1 MNPMRHVVFISACLA
16 LHPHVLEAREG
27 ATGGPKTID
36 LPDPNHPLNGS
47 WQVTHNPGTV
57 VCPQMTMPIPAID
70 PETVHLA
77 VHAGGGRLQMA
88 APRGRM
94 SLRRV
99 DATTWDSRQDGDGQ
113 ILRKTMRSDNAGL
126 MARIL
131 EGHTTIYEGTH
142 TPTAGMTIHYILGW
156 ARGKPD
162 EILGHLAS
170 THQGCQI
177 LRSFHFRRGE

>member
-1 MNPMRHVVFISACLA
+1 MNSIRNTLFVAACL
-16 LHPHVLEAREG
+16 VLPLDVVEAG
-27 ATGGPKTID
+27 NAGDGSLKTID
-36 LPDPNHPLNGS
+36 LPDPGHPLNGS

-70 PETVHLA
+70 PETVSLA
-77 VHAGGGRLQMA
+77 VHAGGTRVEMA

-113 ILRKTMRSDNAGL
+113 VLRKRMRSDNAGL

-131 EGHTTIYEGTH
+131 EGHTTIYEGSL

-162 EILGHLAS
+162 EIRGHLAS

-177 LRSFHFRRGE
+177 LRSFHFRRGA

>member
-1 MNPMRHVVFISACLA
+1 MNAMHKILLVSACLVFQ
-16 LHPHVLEAREG
+16 PNVVEATDG
-27 ATGGPKTID
+27 STGGLKTID
-36 LPDPNHPLNGS
+36 LPDPRHPLNGS

-70 PETVHLA
+70 PETVRLA
-77 VHAGGGRLQMA
+77 VHGGGTRLEMA

-99 DATTWDSRQDGDGQ
+99 DAATWESRQDGDGQ
-113 ILRKTMRSDNAGL
+113 VLRRRMRSDNAGL

-131 EGHTTIYEGTH
+131 EGHTTIYEGTL
-142 TPTAGMTIHYILGW
+142 TPTAGMAIHYILGW

-177 LRSFHFRRGE
+177 LRSFHFRRGA